1 MNTLELTHI
10 PTVRVGMLVHRP
22 PADVFRA
29 FLDPAV
35 TTRFWYTKSSGPMT
49 PGAELRWDW
58 EMYGVSATV
67 AVKEVEADSRIVFA
81 WGDPRPTTVELGF
94 TPWPTGGTYVQVT
107 ETGLSGTGD
116 EVVAHVAGSTGG
128 FTTVLCALKALLEHD
143 VELTAVADHHPKSV
157 DP

>member
-1 MNTLELTHI
+1 
-10 PTVRVGMLVHRP
+10 
-22 PADVFRA
+22 
-29 FLDPAV
+29 
-35 TTRFWYTKSSGPMT
+35 
-49 PGAELRWDW
+49 
-58 EMYGVSATV
+58 MYGVSATV
-67 AVKEVEADSRIVFA
+67 TVKEVDADSRIVFA
-81 WGDPRPTTVELGF
+81 WGDPRPTTVELDF

-107 ETGLSGTGD
+107 ESGLSGTGD